1 MFSQVRLASPS
12 ASCSLVSTISHQ
24 CEINVC
30 SLSPITEKTSSHNLQ
45 ADRKYFIT
53 MLKHY
58 SDRSETKAMDSRSWT
73 GNNTFEHTSNK
84 TRSTVITKHC
94 KRHFLKAAAKPLE
107 ICGDY
112 PHLSPREWRLGLTAR
127 SDKLPCNHKACH
139 SHIPQK
145 ARKVSL
151 LLILKPFWRLLLSV
165 ISVPSVGLHHVCFP
179 CGREMAD
186 DHREARDHSRNS
198 RKRLCTKTVRVSQK
212 NSRNSTCVSRKQN
225 TNKIFY
231 RHEFCTKV

>member
-1 MFSQVRLASPS
+1 
-12 ASCSLVSTISHQ
+12 
-24 CEINVC
+24 
-30 SLSPITEKTSSHNLQ
+30 
-45 ADRKYFIT
+45 

-58 SDRSETKAMDSRSWT
+58 SDPSETKAMDSRSWT

-94 KRHFLKAAAKPLE
+94 KRHFLKAAAKPQE
-107 ICGDY
+107 IRGDY
-112 PHLSPREWRLGLTAR
+112 PHLSPSEWRLGLTAR

-198 RKRLCTKTVRVSQK
+198 RKCLCTKTVRVSQETK
-212 NSRNSTCVSRKQN
+212 TPTKCCTDTSFVPKYTQCLYQHPPVFPFICPPAWIS
-225 TNKIFY
+225 
-231 RHEFCTKV
+231 FCHMMMILLFFSGFL